1 METEEARVLRQG
13 RFAEQIIGQP
23 EWSELLTGVSDTIVR
38 DWMQGASV
46 EVRELAHA
54 KITALGLVNGL
65 IKTWADRKLSQEIQA
80 AQEQGTSTL

>member
-13 RFAEQIIGQP
+13 RFAEQVIGQS
-23 EWSELLTGVSDTIVR
+23 EWNELLAGVSDSIVR
-38 DWMQGASV
+38 DWMQGVSV
-46 EVRELAHA
+46 EARELAHA
-54 KITALGLVNGL
+54 KVVALGLVNGL